1 MQKLRFI
8 HCADIHLDAP
18 FRDHG
23 TQKYAEIRRQD
34 IKTAFLNILNK
45 AKETQ
50 ADFLIISG
58 DLYEHD
64 YVTKKTMDWL
74 NMVLTEAETPVFI
87 IPGNHDPYIRNSWY
101 KVWDWPENVHILSP
115 ERPHVILEELKL
127 SVYGIGFSAFKEGK
141 PDLSRINP
149 PEEGYFNIL
158 IFHGTLDMDFTEQD
172 YKPVSSDELKALNY
186 DYYALGHFHTIRNV
200 DNIVYPG
207 SPEPLG
213 FDEPG
218 EHGAFLVTMTLE
230 NGQVQNNSQFFKTSQ
245 RQYHQKY
252 LDITEAGSLQEV
264 KMRIL
269 EAVEGLDKQRDLVR
283 LTLKGRTELALD
295 PEEISDMFSDW
306 LYFKIRN
313 ETRKAF
319 DLDLIEKSPTLKGA
333 FVREIR
339 ERLKSIEKEIKNH
352 PENMLLKEEAEK
364 LEMALIFGLEA
375 LETRKI
381 EWWGE

>member
-1 MQKLRFI
+1 M
-8 HCADIHLDAP
+8 
-18 FRDHG
+18 
-23 TQKYAEIRRQD
+23 
-34 IKTAFLNILNK
+34 
-45 AKETQ
+45 
-50 ADFLIISG
+50 
-58 DLYEHD
+58 
-64 YVTKKTMDWL
+64 
-74 NMVLTEAETPVFI
+74 
-87 IPGNHDPYIRNSWY
+87 
-101 KVWDWPENVHILSP
+101 
-115 ERPHVILEELKL
+115 EELKL

-339 ERLKSIEKEIKNH
+339 ERLKSIEKEIKN
-352 PENMLLKEEAEK
+352 PENML
-364 LEMALIFGLEA
+364 
-375 LETRKI
+375 
-381 EWWGE
+381 